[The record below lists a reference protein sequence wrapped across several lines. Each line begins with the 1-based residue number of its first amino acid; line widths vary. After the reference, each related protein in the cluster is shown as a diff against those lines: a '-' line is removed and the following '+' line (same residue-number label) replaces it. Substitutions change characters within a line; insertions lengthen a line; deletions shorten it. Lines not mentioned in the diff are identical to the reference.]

1 MKPLVEYFKTSFS
14 TIDISESFAS
24 EQIRLAVTSLNK
36 INNVSS
42 IGLAFDKITDEDF
55 VFNKNSVDFN
65 SSNIVKI
72 AKKDNATRLWLFK
85 DNLIGVT
92 SGTELIWF
100 NKAYEVLYNSKG
112 WKPAFKT
119 VKGAADQGYD
129 CIVLS
134 KDFST
139 ASLQNERFL
148 SKQDALAFKKNSD
161 ILKDNTKRLNKAAAE
176 LRLSKFVESDGGK
189 DMLLQSEKI
198 FDEATT
204 IMQNLSKLQDWE
216 AVSRVTRT
224 LRDLTYA
231 LSNAADYYR
240 NYSNIESQDIS
251 KVDIKTLSSF
261 SKKSIMSCI
270 NRAKEALAII
280 QSYNNLS

>member
-14 TIDISESFAS
+14 RIDITESFAS

-36 INNVSS
+36 NNNVSS

-65 SSNIVKI
+65 SSNIVKL
-72 AKKDNATRLWLFK
+72 AKNDNATRLWLFK
-85 DNLIGVT
+85 ASIIGVT

-100 NKAYEVLYNSKG
+100 NKAYEVYSNKG

-161 ILKDNTKRLNKAAAE
+161 ILKDNTKRLNQAAAE

-216 AVSRVTRT
+216 AVSRVARA

-231 LSNAADYYR
+231 LTNAADYYR
-240 NYSNIESQDIS
+240 NYSKIESQDIS
-251 KVDIKTLSSF
+251 KVDIKTLSNF
-261 SKKSIMSCI
+261 SKNSIMSYI
-270 NRAKEALAII
+270 NSAKEDLKII
-280 QSYNNLS
+280 QSYNNLA